1 MKKRPELPTDGT
13 REVSTAPA
21 VEFYNDKC
29 GAFGCTL
36 PRGHNRGKADV
47 PSNHNIPVIPTAR
60 FSQFPFDLVAR
71 YVNHKVEFTVEK
83 LTAGTGKELETPWI
97 VRKLT

>member
-13 REVSTAPA
+13 REVPTAPT
-21 VEFYNDKC
+21 VGFYD
-29 GAFGCTL
+29 GEW
-36 PRGHNRGKADV
+36 
-47 PSNHNIPVIPTAR
+47 PSHNIPVIPTAR

-83 LTAGTGKELETPWI
+83 LMMGTSKELETPWI